1 MAFDAANQVSKAQR
15 VYIEGIYETY
25 QKKADFLRFIESK
38 VEEVPTNYLGRQVV
52 LETKPNPSLSFGNL
66 DGGDLATPG
75 NPTLDNLLVTYQ
87 WMNSGF
93 EQTYGAILN
102 NNRETVDDPFKR
114 AVKSSAAQ
122 FAQWL
127 NYYVSAGN
135 GTTALAT
142 ASANYSGGT
151 PTIFTANG
159 ATDSFGATRVVD
171 GQKGYIYD
179 ATGTTQRTGT
189 VGAGVLTI
197 SSHTKTAI
205 TFTTNAPSD
214 FISGDIF
221 VPEGGNTVGIK
232 GIPYLVNNTGNY
244 FNKSRTAVPGLQSQ
258 VIAVNGALTAA
269 ALLQG
274 YATVAFAAGLDD
286 DGNTDAL
293 TIASG
298 MSQWYNYMGLITPVS
313 FQHNSGGRPDAD
325 IGTRTLTTTW
335 FGVRMRRFFWLRSD
349 HLYML
354 MLDSFKMA
362 VLKKVGQ
369 IQGMPAG
376 DPDGLQKINGT
387 TSSYAAATQRWLDFA
402 GDVYC
407 TSPFQQLALTG
418 LTMSVAMQKS

>member
-1 MAFDAANQVSKAQR
+1 MAWDAANQVSKAQR
-15 VYIEGIYETY
+15 VYIEGMYDLY
-25 QKKADFLRFIESK
+25 QNKADFLRFIEPK
-38 VEEVPTNYLGRQVV
+38 IEEVPTNYLGRQIS

-102 NNRETVDDPFKR
+102 NNKETVDDPFKR
-114 AVKSSAAQ
+114 AVKSSARQ

-142 ASANYSGGT
+142 ASTAYAGGS
-151 PTIFTANG
+151 PTLFTANG
-159 ATDSFGATRVVD
+159 ATDGFGATRVVD

-179 ATGTTQRTGT
+179 ATGTAQRDGT

-197 SSHTKTAI
+197 ASHTKTAI

-214 FISGDIF
+214 FIVGDIF

-232 GIPYLVNNTGNY
+232 GLPYLVNNTGNY
-244 FNKSRTAVPGLQSQ
+244 FNKSRSSVTGLQSQ
-258 VIAVNGALTAA
+258 VVAVGGALTAA
-269 ALLQG
+269 AMLQLFG
-274 YATVAFAAGLDD
+274 ATAFAANLDD
-286 DGNTDAL
+286 QMSTEGL
-293 TIASG
+293 TIVTG
-298 MSQWYNYMGLITPVS
+298 MSQWFNYMGLVTPTAFHS
-313 FQHNSGGRPDAD
+313 DGTGASRSD
-325 IGTRTLTTTW
+325 IGSKTLTTTW
-335 FGVRMRRFFWLRSD
+335 FGVPMRRFNWVRSD

-354 MLDSFKMA
+354 RLSSFKMA

-369 IQGMPAG
+369 IAGMPAG
-376 DPDGLQKINGT
+376 NPEGLQKINGT

-402 GDVYC
+402 GDLYC
-407 TSPFQQLALTG
+407 TNPNEQGVLTG
-418 LTMSVAMQKS
+418 LSMPQLMQKS